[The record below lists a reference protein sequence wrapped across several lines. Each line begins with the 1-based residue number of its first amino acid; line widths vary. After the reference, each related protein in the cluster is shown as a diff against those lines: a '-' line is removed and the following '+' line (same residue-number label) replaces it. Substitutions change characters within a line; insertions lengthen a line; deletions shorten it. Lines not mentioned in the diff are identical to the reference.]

1 MNLLTEPSTACAQ
14 AAPKQPMPVWLLFLQ
29 RFAAQR
35 RCTLSRLQNST
46 LGAAAWAAKWAADWG
61 VNWALKVTISLAVAG
76 FITACGPGTGGT
88 GVGPVSGTYVS
99 LAGTTAGAATVP
111 GTSQPGTA
119 QPGVNSAGYVLLLEP
134 MAIRLT
140 GACLAFLFDGA
151 WVEANGEIRVTGSY
165 RQATPASDLA
175 LATALPGTLVAR
187 VENTGLSVTLLDAGG
202 TVVLSFTTGAKL
214 ADGAAAA
221 SAPACKPLPAGL

>member
-1 MNLLTEPSTACAQ
+1 MNLLTEPPIAHLQSLPAEPSPCG
-14 AAPKQPMPVWLLFLQ
+14 PLPVQSLPAWPLSGRSVHPLPASWPGSVAKLQ
-29 RFAAQR
+29 
-35 RCTLSRLQNST
+35 
-46 LGAAAWAAKWAADWG
+46 WAATRVLGWAVA
-61 VNWALKVTISLAVAG
+61 LAVAG

-99 LAGTTAGAATVP
+99 LAGATTGAATVP

-119 QPGVNSAGYVLLLEP
+119 QPGVNSADYVLLLEP

-165 RQATPASDLA
+165 RQATPANNLT
-175 LATALPGTLVAR
+175 LVNALPGTLVAR
-187 VENTGLSVTLLDAGG
+187 VENTGLSVTLLDARG
-202 TVVLSFTTGAKL
+202 TVVLSFVTGAKL